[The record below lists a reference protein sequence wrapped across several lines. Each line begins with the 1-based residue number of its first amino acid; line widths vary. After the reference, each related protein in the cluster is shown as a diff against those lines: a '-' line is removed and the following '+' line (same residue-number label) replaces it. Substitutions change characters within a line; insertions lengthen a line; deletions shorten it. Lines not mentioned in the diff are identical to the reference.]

1 MSELRKAHNAIV
13 SYLREPYLDSIGL
26 LAESKADIGLM
37 RESGVIIK
45 YNQSDEI
52 YNIINSG
59 DHNLEGM
66 HSYDMYEVLQKQYM
80 RELIKHYKQHPDLLF
95 VTEGAL
101 AGIIS
106 NFSIKE
112 WHNGTR
118 LQDLGVAYYFYTG
131 KHQGLP
137 SNTLQLPDD
146 PEGYRGG
153 VNYNYHQVFN
163 EDSYTYIQLAVQ
175 NKLYKKYPDLFKQV
189 SYERWVGDL
198 GYLTNIQVHTKYPS
212 RNNQVNYT
220 LTKERLA
227 LNIHQLILTYKD
239 EMSSDE
245 QGLRLLEALTNLKK
259 GLEGYYE
266 LQILKEQYTHSLD
279 DVTQPV
285 QRQKPF
291 KPMSESEKLKFRQRQ
306 EQGNYYNGF
315 REMLSKQTKK
325 DNQELLK
332 QRERRLSGEVIQ
344 EDDDD
349 DELFQ
354 LIESFLLSPK

>member
-1 MSELRKAHNAIV
+1 MSELSKAHNAIV

-37 RESGVIIK
+37 RESGIIIK
-45 YNQSDEI
+45 YNQSEEI

-59 DHNLEGM
+59 DHNLGGM

-95 VTEGAL
+95 VTEDIL

-137 SNTLQLPDD
+137 INTLQLPDD
-146 PEGYRGG
+146 PEGYRGRT
-153 VNYNYHQVFN
+153 NYNYRQVFN

-189 SYERWVGDL
+189 SYERWVADRM
-198 GYLTNIQVHTKYPS
+198 YLNNIQVHTKYPN
-212 RNNQVNYT
+212 RNNQINYT

-245 QGLRLLEALTNLKK
+245 QGLRLLRALTNLKK

-266 LQILKEQYTHSLD
+266 IQILKEQYTHRLD
-279 DVTQPV
+279 DITQPM
-285 QRQKPF
+285 QSQKPF
-291 KPMSESEKLKFRQRQ
+291 KPMSESEKLKFRNRQ
-306 EQGNYYNGF
+306 EQGNYYNDF
-315 REMLSKQTKK
+315 RDMFYKQTKK

-344 EDDDD
+344 EDDGEDD
-349 DELFQ
+349 AKLIQ
-354 LIESFLLSPK
+354 LIESFLL